1 MLLEHTLHSKFG
13 LLWIHGDNFYSPFPM
28 VIYLNFYKFYP
39 IIWMAC
45 TASRAAAIALVDAI
59 AGNTFPII
67 SLHW

>member
-1 MLLEHTLHSKFG
+1 
-13 LLWIHGDNFYSPFPM
+13 
-28 VIYLNFYKFYP
+28 
-39 IIWMAC
+39 MAC